1 MNIDEVRSLSEE
13 ELDAKLYSL
22 KEELFNLTRKKS
34 IGALENPY
42 QIKFIRKDIARVLT
56 VKKERSLG
64 IK

>member
-1 MNIDEVRSLSEE
+1 MKIEDIRALSEE

-34 IGALENPY
+34 VGALENPY
-42 QIKFIRKDIARVLT
+42 QVRTVRKDIAKVLT
-56 VKKERSLG
+56 VRKERQLG